1 MKAAFLCVGLTVVA
15 AGACK
20 KSGGGGGGGGG
31 GWLVGAS
38 GLMVNVQTDG
48 SEAGYDLKSTETL
61 NAIACRFQDEAW
73 VVGNHGTLLYT
84 DDAGASWTTQAVPT
98 TADLRALA
106 TQNIGPIFVA
116 GNGVFL
122 TSNDAGLHW
131 TQLGDGS
138 VNFRA
143 VAAAQDATTVLAVS
157 EDGTVFAVEDHQLV
171 ARGSFAGARAVAVS
185 ADGKTAVLAGDH
197 MFAKSVDA
205 GRTWAAL
212 ASPENVAFDDI
223 RVDDE
228 GQATAVGERGTVAHI
243 ASDTTIALQH
253 IGTANLHTVHIAPLG
268 AEYENVGIT
277 AGDGGAVFM
286 TFDGGWTWEAQPSVA
301 ATVLGADQIGDGHR

>member
-1 MKAAFLCVGLTVVA
+1 VKAAFLCVGLTVVA
-15 AGACK
+15 VGACK
-20 KSGGGGGGGGG
+20 KSGSG

-38 GLMVNVQTDG
+38 GMMVNVQTDG
-48 SEAGYDLKSTETL
+48 SEAGYDLQSTETL
-61 NAIACRFQDEAW
+61 NGIACRFQGEAW

-84 DDAGASWTTQAVPT
+84 DDAGASWRTQAVPT

-106 TQNIGPIFVA
+106 TQNIGPVFVA

-122 TSNDAGLHW
+122 TSNDAGQHW
-131 TQLGDGS
+131 TSLGDGS
-138 VNFRA
+138 VNLRS
-143 VAAAQDATTVLAVS
+143 VAAAQDATTVLAVA
-157 EDGTVFAVEDHQLV
+157 EDGRLFAVEDHQLV
-171 ARGSFAGARAVAVS
+171 ARGSMAGARVVAVS
-185 ADGKTAVLAGDH
+185 ADGQTAFLAGDN

-205 GRTWAAL
+205 GRTWAVL
-212 ASPENVAFDDI
+212 TSPENVVFDDVRI
-223 RVDDE
+223 DDQ

-243 ASDTTIALQH
+243 APDTTIALQH
-253 IGTANLHTVHIAPLG
+253 IGTANLHTVHIAPVG

-301 ATVLGADQIGDGHR
+301 ATVLGVDQVGDGHR